1 MTQLSSESKSSNE
14 LKRVDLSKFRFRT
27 IDVNDIEKNEREYH
41 STAKHV
47 WLQIRK
53 NKAAFYGM
61 IGLIILVLFALIGP
75 LVSSYTYYEQD
86 TNSANLPPKI
96 QGLDKVS
103 FLPFDGKDA
112 SGRDLYAEQH
122 VEKYHWFGT
131 DNLGRDIWT
140 RTWKGTQISIFIGL
154 VAAFMDVTIGVT
166 YGAISGYL
174 GGKTDLFLQ
183 RLIEIL
189 SSIPN
194 LIVLILFVLIF
205 EPSIWTII
213 LAMSVTGWIGM
224 SRITRGQFMKLK
236 NEEFV
241 LAARSLGVSNLKI
254 IFKHILPNA
263 TGAIIVTSMFT
274 VPSAI
279 FFEAFLSFIGLGI
292 PAPQASLGSL
302 VNTGRKFLLTFP
314 YQLFIPAIVL
324 SLLILC
330 FYLFSDGIRD
340 AFDPKSE

>member
-1 MTQLSSESKSSNE
+1 MSQTSQEIKNI
-14 LKRVDLSKFRFRT
+14 DYSKFKFKE
-27 IDVNDIEKNEREYH
+27 ININSIEKNEREYH
-41 STAKHV
+41 STVKHI

-61 IGLIILVLFALIGP
+61 IGLLVIVLFALFGP
-75 LVSSYTYYEQD
+75 LVSPYTYDEQD
-86 TNSANLPPKI
+86 TNSTNLPPKI
-96 QGLDKVS
+96 QVLDKVP

-112 SGRDLYAEQH
+112 NGTDLYAEQH

-131 DNLGRDIWT
+131 DNLGRDLWT
-140 RTWKGTQISIFIGL
+140 RTWKGAQISIFIGL
-154 VAAFMDVTIGVT
+154 VAALMDILIGVT
-166 YGAISGYL
+166 YGAISGYI

-183 RLIEIL
+183 RIIEIL

-194 LIVLILFVLIF
+194 LIVLILFVLLF

-224 SRITRGQFMKLK
+224 SRIARGQFMKLK

-302 VNTGRKFLLTFP
+302 VNGGRKFLLTFP

-324 SLLILC
+324 SILILC